1 MPKVIDAAR
10 VTTPDTAVWRECPC
24 CGQLAALA
32 PDALF
37 CDACAARPNDRD
49 RSSGAWSR

>member
-10 VTTPDTAVWRECPC
+10 VTTADTTVWRECPC
-24 CGQLAALA
+24 CGHLAPLA

-37 CDACAARPNDRD
+37 CDACATRTTDRD
-49 RSSGAWSR
+49 RNGAWSR